1 MFYIY
6 KDIYTNIRFI
16 FFCGLFYYLPIYFNA
31 IKIYK
36 IVLLM
41 SFSAS
46 KHLFISLIKI
56 LYLIFTVCTMLF
68 FLITVLNENKIFSLE
83 RNMKTTQKV
92 QSKPKESFPLFC
104 NINYSDYGLALL
116 LGLFISVKK
125 LRILGTM

>member
-1 MFYIY
+1 
-6 KDIYTNIRFI
+6 
-16 FFCGLFYYLPIYFNA
+16 
-31 IKIYK
+31 
-36 IVLLM
+36 M

-92 QSKPKESFPLFC
+92 QSKLKESFPLFC
-104 NINYSDYGLALL
+104 NINYSDYGLALF